1 MVSERFIDI
10 MKSGEGCA
18 VIMAGSSS
26 DEEHIGQVMKSLS
39 EYNIPYQVRI
49 CSAHKQPEKLM
60 DIIRDY
66 DGVGGLVA
74 YVAIAGGTDVLSG
87 TLAYHTFSPV
97 ISCPPDKK
105 GLESAL
111 TNPPGSSNAVV
122 SNPKNIGKFI
132 AQIFAGTN
140 PRLRELLNINVRKKI
155 NELEQADSDYSNE
168 FRGEE

>member
-1 MVSERFIDI
+1 
-10 MKSGEGCA
+10 MKSSEGCA

-26 DEEHIGQVMKSLS
+26 DEVYIEKVRKSLS
-39 EYNIPYQVRI
+39 EYGIPYQIRI
-49 CSAHKQPEKLM
+49 CSAHKQPVELM

-66 DGVGGLVA
+66 NEVGGLIA
-74 YVAIAGGTDVLSG
+74 YVAIAGGTDALSG
-87 TLAYHTFSPV
+87 ILSFHTYGPV
-97 ISCPPDKK
+97 ISCPPDKN

-111 TNPPGSSNAVV
+111 TNPLGSSNAVV

-168 FRGEE
+168 FRGEEWILF